1 MKVHDVIQR
10 PLVTEKSN
18 IGREEENLVTLAV
31 DPRATKHDVKRAVEA
46 LFSVSVVDVRTMR
59 GQIRRAQARV
69 EEGDRASGRGPD
81 DRVLRG
87 DLTEPWAPGTTD
99 PRLPVG
105 AA

>member
-46 LFSVSVVDVRTMR
+46 LFSVNVIDVRTMR
-59 GQIRRAQARV
+59 MPRKTRRVGRFVGRKPEWKKAIVRLAEGQMI
-69 EEGDRASGRGPD
+69 EFYEGI
-81 DRVLRG
+81 
-87 DLTEPWAPGTTD
+87 
-99 PRLPVG
+99 
-105 AA
+105 